1 MAPHRKPA
9 VPGDET
15 RCLTVLEMLTEA
27 GSYWRAARETGDLAG
42 EALWL
47 DAINVLLDRKNAAQG
62 S

>member
-1 MAPHRKPA
+1 
-9 VPGDET
+9 
-15 RCLTVLEMLTEA
+15 MLTEA